1 MLNSNLPIDNVFTV
15 YIKIRYDKDNFLMI
29 GNQLGFEFKSHDD
42 FGLLLKDINGRF
54 EEFFGKYD
62 IKDLDIV
69 YIQVSFRLL
78 DRMVFSDLFID
89 KEVLQDAHVS
99 EKKAI
104 LNVVSIPA
112 TTDENDLGKPL
123 ITVSDS
129 NNYIKQVDIFIKG
142 IKHNF
147 IDIINQKN
155 KYIRKN
161 HIDCITQFDSSCKFY
176 YIKSSSDYI
185 LVINNISNNVVEKFK
200 YSLSGVLISRVRDV
214 THDNLL
220 IRTRGSQTI
229 KLQNNNVV
237 QTNQLIKLKPI
248 EVSKIK
254 KDSWLPDSNIGV
266 IYTETYLNN
275 NNIYEIYALG
285 FKTKLQSDP
294 VIFYIDHTYNSNK
307 IVLDMIDELLRSK
320 YSGITFYCHNLGGYD
335 IIFILKVLYIY
346 NDNNPEDKYNII
358 PILRDDKII
367 KVKISKNKNSFTIL
381 DSYAMLPDKLIE
393 LGKNFEVATLKSLI
407 SFSNP
412 RDIYII

>member
-248 EVSKIK
+248 
-254 KDSWLPDSNIGV
+254 
-266 IYTETYLNN
+266 
-275 NNIYEIYALG
+275 
-285 FKTKLQSDP
+285 
-294 VIFYIDHTYNSNK
+294 
-307 IVLDMIDELLRSK
+307 
-320 YSGITFYCHNLGGYD
+320 
-335 IIFILKVLYIY
+335 
-346 NDNNPEDKYNII
+346 
-358 PILRDDKII
+358 
-367 KVKISKNKNSFTIL
+367 
-381 DSYAMLPDKLIE
+381 
-393 LGKNFEVATLKSLI
+393 
-407 SFSNP
+407 
-412 RDIYII
+412 